1 MKWTAQEKF
10 RVGFVLLLIFPLL
23 LCVMAARTA
32 MRLIDSADDVAHTNE
47 IEKKLTRLF
56 DGLKDIEVAE
66 REFILSGDQKRL
78 EQFKRGRADIEQQ
91 IDELRHLTRDNHRQ
105 RDSFDLLEPLIPQKF
120 EEMEKAV
127 RIRETE
133 GVAAASAIILSDKND
148 SATDNIKTVVDRLM
162 AEEERLLKER
172 TGDQSR
178 NFRRTMIV
186 FLAMLVVNVVLV
198 LALFMLIRRDAGERR
213 REEERIR
220 HLNADLERRV
230 EQRTEA
236 LRRSNEDLQQFAYV
250 ASHDLQEPLR
260 MVASYTE
267 LLKRRYHGK
276 LDADADQFIDYAVDG
291 VKRMTTLIRD
301 LLAYSR
307 AGETPSEKVKELNP
321 EDTLHMVLQNLEVTI
336 GDVGAT
342 ITHDPLPPVEFD
354 PVRLSQLFQNLLANA
369 LKYRGERAPSV
380 HISAVTQ
387 GAETIF
393 SIADNGIGIDAKY
406 SEQIF
411 GIFKRLHGREYEGT
425 GIGLAMCKKIVE
437 RQGGRIWVESRPG
450 EGSTFSFSIPNHRSA
465 RAAGAM

>member
-23 LCVMAARTA
+23 LCMMAARTA
-32 MRLIDSADDVAHTNE
+32 IHLIESADDVAHTNE

-56 DGLKDIEVAE
+56 DALKDIEVSE

-78 EQFKRGRADIEQQ
+78 EQFKQGRPEIEKQ
-91 IDELRHLTRDNHRQ
+91 IAELKLLTGDNHRQ
-105 RDSFDLLEPLIPQKF
+105 RDSFDLLDPLIPQKF
-120 EEMEKAV
+120 EEMQKAV
-127 RIRETE
+127 EIRETE
-133 GVAAASAIILSDKND
+133 GVAAASAIILSDKGD
-148 SATDNIKTVVDRLM
+148 RATDNIKTVVDRLM

-172 TGDQSR
+172 TGDQSK

-186 FLAMLVVNVVLV
+186 FVAMLFVNIFLV
-198 LALFMLIRRDAGERR
+198 LALFMLIRRDASERR

-276 LDADADQFIDYAVDG
+276 LDSDADQFIDYAVDG

-307 AGETPSEKVKELNP
+307 AGETPNEKLKEVNP
-321 EDTLHMVLQNLEVTI
+321 EDTLDTVLQNLKITI

-342 ITHDPLPPVEFD
+342 ITHDQLPLIEFD
-354 PVRLSQLFQNLLANA
+354 PIRLTQLFQNLLANA
-369 LKYRGERAPSV
+369 IKYRGERTPAV
-380 HISAVTQ
+380 HVSARTD

-393 SIADNGIGIDAKY
+393 SIADNGIGIDPKY

-437 RQGGRIWVESRPG
+437 RQGGRIWVESKPG
-450 EGSTFSFSIPNHRSA
+450 EGSTFSFSIPNHRGA
-465 RAAGAM
+465 RAASAT

>member
-23 LCVMAARTA
+23 LCMIAARTA
-32 MRLIDSADDVAHTNE
+32 IHLIESADDVAHTNE

-56 DGLKDIEVAE
+56 DALKDIEVSE

-78 EQFKRGRADIEQQ
+78 EQFKQGRPEIEKQ
-91 IDELRHLTRDNHRQ
+91 IAELKLLTGDNHRQ
-105 RDSFDLLEPLIPQKF
+105 RDSFDLLDPLIPQKF
-120 EEMEKAV
+120 EEMQKAV
-127 RIRETE
+127 EIRETE
-133 GVAAASAIILSDKND
+133 GVAAASAIILSDKGD
-148 SATDNIKTVVDRLM
+148 RATDNIKTVVDRLM

-172 TGDQSR
+172 TGDQSK

-186 FLAMLVVNVVLV
+186 FVAMLFVNIFLV
-198 LALFMLIRRDAGERR
+198 LALFMLIRRDASERR

-276 LDADADQFIDYAVDG
+276 LDSDADQFIDYAVDG

-307 AGETPSEKVKELNP
+307 AGETPNEKLKEVNP
-321 EDTLHMVLQNLEVTI
+321 EDTLDTVLQNLKITI

-342 ITHDPLPPVEFD
+342 ITHDQLPLIEFD
-354 PVRLSQLFQNLLANA
+354 PIRLTQLFQNLLANA
-369 LKYRGERAPSV
+369 IKYRGERTPAV
-380 HISAVTQ
+380 HVSARTD

-393 SIADNGIGIDAKY
+393 SIADNGIGIDPKY

-437 RQGGRIWVESRPG
+437 RQGGRIWVESKPG
-450 EGSTFSFSIPNHRSA
+450 EGSTFSFSIPNHRGA
-465 RAAGAM
+465 RAASAT